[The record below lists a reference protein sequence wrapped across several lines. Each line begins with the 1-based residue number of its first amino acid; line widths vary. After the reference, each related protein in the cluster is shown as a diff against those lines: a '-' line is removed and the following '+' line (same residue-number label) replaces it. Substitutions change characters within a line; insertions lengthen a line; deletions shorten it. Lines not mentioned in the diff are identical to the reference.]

1 MRMSSPGPTLIR
13 TGRPL
18 DIGDGSSICLS
29 DGRRR
34 GAIRMDRTDRGGDR
48 HRGKHER
55 ADRGG
60 GDTSEAIEAEHFQ
73 IS

>member
-18 DIGDGSSICLS
+18 DIGDGTVLRLS
-29 DGRRR
+29 DGRRS
-34 GAIRMDRTDRGGDR
+34 GAVGMDRTDRRGDR
-48 HRGKHER
+48 QRGKDER

-60 GDTSEAIEAEHFQ
+60 GDTSEAIETEHFPV
-73 IS
+73 S